1 MAHSA
6 ARTPAPKTE
15 RFIECH
21 RPAFASAAFRHGDFV
36 AYDFMIFLL
45 SILFLRPLKSGADP
59 KVCPHDLSI
68 TNMWVWFTA
77 LEATIAG

>member
-1 MAHSA
+1 
-6 ARTPAPKTE
+6 
-15 RFIECH
+15 
-21 RPAFASAAFRHGDFV
+21 
-36 AYDFMIFLL
+36 MIFLL

-59 KVCPHDLSI
+59 KVCPHDLPI